1 MAKKFLFRGKSFEE
15 LEKMRIEEFALLLK
29 SSERRSLRRGMT
41 RIEKKLLE
49 RIRNNKG
56 QDKLIRTKAR
66 DMVILPEM
74 VGAKVGIYTGQEF
87 KPVTIEESMIGHRI
101 GEFAMTR
108 GRIKHSA
115 PGLGATRS
123 SKFVP
128 LK

>member
-15 LEKMRIEEFALLLK
+15 LEKMSIEEFALLLK
-29 SSERRSLRRGMT
+29 SGERRSLRRGMT

-49 RIRNNKG
+49 RIRNSKG

-74 VGAKVGIYTGQEF
+74 VGAKVGIYSGQEF
-87 KPVTIEESMIGHRI
+87 KTVTIEESMIGKRI

-108 GRIKHSA
+108 GRVKHSA